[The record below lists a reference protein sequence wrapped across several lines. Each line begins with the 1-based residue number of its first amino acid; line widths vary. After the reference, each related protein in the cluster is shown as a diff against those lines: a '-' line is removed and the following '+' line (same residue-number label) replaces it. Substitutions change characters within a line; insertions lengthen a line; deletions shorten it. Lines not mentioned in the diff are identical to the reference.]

1 MEIKIFGP
9 GCAKCVA
16 TESVVKATLNELGVK
31 ADIKKISSIEEMME
45 FGVMMT
51 PAVAVDDVIIFQG
64 SVPKKDDF
72 IKALALLTRNKR

>member
-9 GCAKCVA
+9 GCAKCVI
-16 TESVVKATLNELGVK
+16 TEKVIREALAEAGIK
-31 ADIKKISSIEEMME
+31 ADVKKISDINTMIE

-64 SVPKKDDF
+64 SIPKKDEF
-72 IKALALLTRNKR
+72 IKALTLLTKNKR